1 MLTIL
6 LVVAAILVLMIVG
19 WGALL
24 LLIQLGVIVKES
36 SKPVHTDTSNYS
48 LQQGRE
54 VGREDR

>member
-6 LVVAAILVLMIVG
+6 FLIVALLLLMIVG

-54 VGREDR
+54 VGREDT